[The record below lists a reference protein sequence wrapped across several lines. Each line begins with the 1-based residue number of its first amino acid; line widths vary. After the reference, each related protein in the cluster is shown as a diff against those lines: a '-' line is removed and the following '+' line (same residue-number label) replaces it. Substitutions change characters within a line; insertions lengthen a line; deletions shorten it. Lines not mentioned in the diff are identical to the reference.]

1 MTDQSS
7 TGLSEPR
14 AHIVKDTLRVSDLDF
29 QRHMGNTAFTE
40 ILANARYA
48 FMNEQVRPAV
58 GFEPVIALVR
68 LEVDFKGQVHHPAT
82 ITTETRLDRV
92 GRSSLALAQRMLV
105 GTRLV
110 ASSRSVFVLTDRSS
124 GAATPWPQEI
134 RALATTPELEASH
147 P

>member
-1 MTDQSS
+1 MPSQSS
-7 TGLSEPR
+7 TGPSGPCE
-14 AHIVKDTLRVSDLDF
+14 HVVEDTLRVSDLDF

-40 ILANARYA
+40 IFANARYA
-48 FMNEQVRPAV
+48 FMNEHVRPAV
-58 GFEPVIALVR
+58 GFEPIIALVR

-92 GRSSLALAQRMLV
+92 GRSSLGLTQRMLV

-124 GAATPWPQEI
+124 GEATPWPEEI
-134 RALATTPELEASH
+134 RALSTPLEHEASH